1 MDNKIYIP
9 RFLYKNITNVIENK
23 PVISCDV
30 GNYVVIRP
38 NGDIYPCT
46 ILSQID
52 ERFKMGNINDE
63 IDTEIIDDLKYK
75 SSCKKECEY
84 KSICD
89 GGCRYERIKNFS
101 NSWKEN
107 ICPFTCEIY
116 KVIYECTN
124 KFLNSLDAD
133 QQNKLYELI
142 TQYNLWSIDYCNGS
156 SKLNKDDGMIKLN
169 V

>member
-1 MDNKIYIP
+1 MEVQLNLIFSDIKNNLVNDNKIYIP

-63 IDTEIIDDLKYK
+63 IDTEIIDDLK
-75 SSCKKECEY
+75 
-84 KSICD
+84 
-89 GGCRYERIKNFS
+89 
-101 NSWKEN
+101 
-107 ICPFTCEIY
+107 
-116 KVIYECTN
+116 
-124 KFLNSLDAD
+124 
-133 QQNKLYELI
+133 
-142 TQYNLWSIDYCNGS
+142 
-156 SKLNKDDGMIKLN
+156 
-169 V
+169 